1 MDDDE
6 NIWIKLPKKV
16 LDPKHKWRFD
26 KKRFNGEIE
35 LGTCPDILTGT
46 DIEELL
52 AGYENYFGKKKVK
65 YWRMQNC
72 NSTEVTSHR
81 RSTPMTNQQD
91 LSNATVNLNSAT
103 VRRRLDLLNPPD
115 EHEATDENE
124 ILDLPL
130 PPPPPLTEFDKKTCI
145 NINNLP
151 EYERLKILNVMQNN
165 EVYKAMK
172 LPTLAICV
180 RNEFRKCKGKEKM
193 QQESD
198 EYIPPE
204 HEEQSENETVKTP
217 KKRTKKVEKT
227 KLNIGPTTRSRA
239 NILVEKDES
248 EKDVRNS
255 VPAEPAPECAIQLPR
270 NEGIGIM
277 AAYLLLRD
285 NQKKNAGNGSA
296 SGSGTAKGKAVAEN
310 DLPDIE
316 NEVVDEAAAPKR
328 RRGRTR
334 MDKVH
339 TRSVDKR
346 VVIHMNKEFQPI
358 SDNDKVVSELNN
370 FLGTLRRC
378 VPLTYK
384 SWTHV
389 PRTLKQTL
397 WNYVKQ
403 RYIILDE
410 LEKYCL
416 LSINESWKGQ
426 KCRIKKN
433 HYLAYETDEERLEHR
448 PEDIPLEDFK
458 LLLMYWGDEKVQELA
473 KANSEHRKLY
483 TDTHTAGP
491 KTFAQ
496 IKNKLPVPS
505 VEAVFLKTRKRKP
518 GRKYKTDT
526 AVMNYRLEK
535 IEKAMAAP
543 GGSSGIDELI
553 SDGDL
558 CATISTDNEYG
569 TPMTGGPSS

>member
-1 MDDDE
+1 MCYR
-6 NIWIKLPKKV
+6 NHRKF
-16 LDPKHKWRFD
+16 LDPKHKWRFN

-46 DIEELL
+46 YIEELL

-65 YWRMQNC
+65 FAVKKALKPEVAVPLIRLVISQQKRKYVTTYELQQQQRNKMSTVVCGPRKSPRLNKQQVKNPQVRNSNVIK

-151 EYERLKILNVMQNN
+151 EYERLKMLNVMQNN

-172 LPTLAICV
+172 LPTLAIGV

-193 QQESD
+193 QQEGE

-239 NILVEKDES
+239 NILVEKDAS
-248 EKDVRNS
+248 EKDVGNS

-270 NEGIGIM
+270 NEGIGTM

-316 NEVVDEAAAPKR
+316 NEVVDE
-328 RRGRTR
+328 
-334 MDKVH
+334 
-339 TRSVDKR
+339 
-346 VVIHMNKEFQPI
+346 
-358 SDNDKVVSELNN
+358 
-370 FLGTLRRC
+370 GT
-378 VPLTYK
+378 
-384 SWTHV
+384 
-389 PRTLKQTL
+389 
-397 WNYVKQ
+397 
-403 RYIILDE
+403 
-410 LEKYCL
+410 
-416 LSINESWKGQ
+416 
-426 KCRIKKN
+426 
-433 HYLAYETDEERLEHR
+433 
-448 PEDIPLEDFK
+448 
-458 LLLMYWGDEKVQELA
+458 
-473 KANSEHRKLY
+473 
-483 TDTHTAGP
+483 
-491 KTFAQ
+491 
-496 IKNKLPVPS
+496 
-505 VEAVFLKTRKRKP
+505 
-518 GRKYKTDT
+518 
-526 AVMNYRLEK
+526 
-535 IEKAMAAP
+535 
-543 GGSSGIDELI
+543 
-553 SDGDL
+553 
-558 CATISTDNEYG
+558 
-569 TPMTGGPSS
+569 